1 MQKCF
6 GRGTCNECN
15 ECECDMEPVSWLFS
29 VSVYLFVCLFVCF
42 GTDYLAQRH
51 SWLFNLTLIVVGSCT
66 VLGTHTHT
74 MYLTQCM
81 WKLLCWS
88 L

>member
-29 VSVYLFVCLFVCF
+29 VPVYFCLFVCLFVL
-42 GTDYLAQRH
+42 GLTD
-51 SWLFNLTLIVVGSCT
+51 TET
-66 VLGTHTHT
+66 
-74 MYLTQCM
+74 
-81 WKLLCWS
+81 
-88 L
+88 